1 MINGGVKM
9 STENNNLKEN
19 ENKIENEED
28 KTVQNKDGKSDS
40 KRKLNVLQKL
50 TIFLLFIL
58 LVCTCLYF
66 LGVVYISILAFFSE
80 EIFVGTS
87 FLLKITTIFFYST
100 PLTCILIPLIIVIY
114 INLKNLIIDRKNPSF
129 YARMFF

>member
-1 MINGGVKM
+1 M
-9 STENNNLKEN
+9 SIENNNLKEN
-19 ENKIENEED
+19 ENKIENEGE
-28 KTVQNKDGKSDS
+28 KNIQNKDGKSDS
-40 KRKLNVLQKL
+40 KMKLNVLQKL

-58 LVCTCLYF
+58 FVCTCLYF

-114 INLKNLIIDRKNPSF
+114 INLKKSYNR
-129 YARMFF
+129 

>member
-1 MINGGVKM
+1 MA
-9 STENNNLKEN
+9 TENNNLKEN

>member
-1 MINGGVKM
+1 M
-9 STENNNLKEN
+9 SIENNNLKEN

>member
-1 MINGGVKM
+1 MA
-9 STENNNLKEN
+9 TENNYLN
-19 ENKIENEED
+19 ENKIENEGE
-28 KTVQNKDGKSDS
+28 KNIQNNDGKSDS

-87 FLLKITTIFFYST
+87 FLLKITTILFYST

-114 INLKNLIIDRKNPSF
+114 INLKKSYNR
-129 YARMFF
+129 

>member
-1 MINGGVKM
+1 M

>member
-1 MINGGVKM
+1 MA
-9 STENNNLKEN
+9 TENNNLKEN

-50 TIFLLFIL
+50 TIFLLFIF

-129 YARMFF
+129 YTRIFF